1 MQEPR
6 RPRFFIPAEDPASAS
21 SFREGG
27 RLILPETEAHHA
39 AHVLRLKV
47 GDAIELF
54 DGSGGSAS
62 ASVAAVKHGA
72 VTVEVRQV
80 YRRAERPAPV
90 IRLAFAV
97 PKGNRLDWLL
107 EKAAELGVAALAPIR
122 FARSVAG
129 TGELSSAKRRRWLG
143 HCIAAAKQAGLDF
156 LPAIEDLRTL
166 DEFLAAA
173 ERPGIYGDLSDHA
186 RPIAGVLKGHAPSI
200 SIVVGPEGGLT
211 DEERQALDAAGFV
224 PVRLGH
230 TTLRIETAAVA
241 LTAVVIA
248 WHA

>member
-1 MQEPR
+1 
-6 RPRFFIPAEDPASAS
+6 
-21 SFREGG
+21 
-27 RLILPETEAHHA
+27 LILPETEAHHA
-39 AHVLRLKV
+39 AHVLRLKP

-72 VTVEVRQV
+72 VAVEIRQV

-122 FARSVAG
+122 FERSVAG

-186 RPIAGVLKGHAPSI
+186 RPIAEVLEGHAPPV
-200 SIVVGPEGGLT
+200 IVIGPEGGLT
-211 DEERQALDAAGFV
+211 DAERRALDAAAFI
-224 PVRLGH
+224 PVRLGP
-230 TTLRIETAAVA
+230 TTLHIETAALA
-241 LTAVVIA
+241 LTAAVIA
-248 WHA
+248 RT